1 MNIID
6 QLLSK
11 KSEMQNGHH
20 VLEPLVKSLS
30 APVKE
35 SEKIGKKEKEK
46 TKLKRSVTK
55 TALGK
60 LCLTM
65 FSIVAAIPKVT
76 SYTYFLFVKDI
87 FPRMEITFS
96 LCVPL
101 IIATSVPF
109 FPLAALFVIM
119 VYNSPCD

>member
-101 IIATSVPF
+101 IIATSVLF
-109 FPLAALFVIM
+109 FPLLL
-119 VYNSPCD
+119 CL